1 MNVLER
7 SQVTGVYEGGL
18 KIWECSIDLA
28 TFLTSSI
35 DFDVVGKKAKV
46 LELGCGA
53 GIPGIVA
60 KHLGAEQ
67 VDFQVTFTFFIFAA

>member
-1 MNVLER
+1 M
-7 SQVTGVYEGGL
+7 
-18 KIWECSIDLA
+18 A
-28 TFLTSSI
+28 TFLTSSV

-67 VDFQVTFTFFIFAA
+67 VDFQVTFTFFIFAPML